1 MNAFVNKL
9 LPRSVIQYWPLFYA
23 MTKRDIQERYR
34 GSFLGLFWSIL
45 NPVLLL
51 LVYGFVFG
59 VIFKAKWPVV
69 NGVNSN
75 FSVLLFCG
83 LVTHMLFADVLTRS
97 AQLIVGNANYV
108 KKVVFPLGLFSGI
121 LTFSAGFHFV
131 VSFSIAWIYAL
142 YSGAIL
148 SWVILWFPII
158 FLMFCFFLVGVSWI
172 VSALGVYFRDVT
184 YVTAFIAT
192 AMMFLSPIFYPA
204 SSVPGSFSAVMKLNP
219 LTYYVETFRGIAV
232 YGQAPSVRAS
242 LIALFIAVIFFVL
255 GRLFFNRVKRGF
267 ADVL

>member
-1 MNAFVNKL
+1 MNKFIEKL
-9 LPRSVIQYWPLFYA
+9 LGPTLKQYWVLFCV

-45 NPVLLL
+45 NPVFLL

-59 VIFKAKWPVV
+59 VIFKARWPAV
-69 NGVNSN
+69 NGTETN

-83 LVTHMLFADVLTRS
+83 LVTYMFFSDVLTRS
-97 AQLIVGNANYV
+97 SQLIIGNANYV

-121 LTFSAGFHFV
+121 LTFSAGFHFCI
-131 VSFSIAWIYAL
+131 SFVIAWFYGL
-142 YSGAIL
+142 SSGVEL
-148 SWVILWFPII
+148 SWVTLLFPFIFFMFSI
-158 FLMFCFFLVGVSWI
+158 FLIGMSWI

-184 YVTAFIAT
+184 YISAFVAT

-204 SSVPGSFSAVMKLNP
+204 QSVPKAFSIVMGFNP
-219 LTYYVETFRGIAV
+219 LTYYVEAFRGIAI
-232 YGQAPSVRAS
+232 YGQVPALYAS
-242 LIALFIAVIFFVL
+242 LNAFVVAATVFIL
-255 GRLFFNRVKRGF
+255 GRVFFNKVKKGF